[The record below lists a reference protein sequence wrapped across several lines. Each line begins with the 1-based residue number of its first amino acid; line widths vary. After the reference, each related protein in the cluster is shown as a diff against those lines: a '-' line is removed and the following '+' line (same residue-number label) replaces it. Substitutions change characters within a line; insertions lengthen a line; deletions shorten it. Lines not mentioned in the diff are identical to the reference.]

1 MAISDFPVAEFAV
14 MKWPMKALVLLII
27 CLVMSRSSVHGQG
40 SAPFG
45 PMNQR
50 RPENPYRQSAKAP
63 NGGNAP
69 GVAIDVS
76 TDLGRG
82 IAAELTQNN
91 KEAIKF
97 LTKALEQER
106 NEPKKLALAYRFRGL
121 AYKHLGQREQAL
133 RDFLEVIRLDPQLDL
148 GYYDAGVIYNRTN
161 RYQEAVEAMTRAIG
175 LRQQNSS
182 LALPLSERGNAYF
195 HLGQF
200 EKAQADLVAAVQR
213 NPRDPDALNNAA
225 WFRATCPDAR
235 YRNGKEAIE
244 LASRACAIDKWKDA
258 DQIDTLAAA
267 YAEAGNFAE
276 AEHFE
281 LKALSALPSGEELR
295 PKFQARLQLYRAHK
309 PLRSL

>member
-1 MAISDFPVAEFAV
+1 M
-14 MKWPMKALVLLII
+14 
-27 CLVMSRSSVHGQG
+27 CCSRLPGQG
-40 SAPFG
+40 SVPFG
-45 PMNQR
+45 PIHQR
-50 RPENPYRQSAKAP
+50 QTENPRRQSTRAA

-91 KEAIKF
+91 KEAITF
-97 LTKALEQER
+97 LTKTIEKDG

-121 AYKHLGQREQAL
+121 AYKHLGKHEQAL
-133 RDFLEVIRLDPQLDL
+133 HDFLEVIRIDPQLDL

-161 RYQEAVEAMTRAIG
+161 RYQEAVDAMTRAIA

-200 EKAQADLVAAVQR
+200 EKAQADLVAAVRR
-213 NPRDPDALNNAA
+213 NPRDPDALNNTA
-225 WFRATCPDAR
+225 WFRATCPDAP

-244 LASRACAIDKWKDA
+244 LASRACALDKWKDA
-258 DQIDTLAAA
+258 DEIDTLAAA
-267 YAEAGNFAE
+267 YAETGNFTE
-276 AEHFE
+276 AERFE
-281 LKALSALPSGEELR
+281 LKALSVLPSGEELR
-295 PKFQARLQLYRAHK
+295 PKFQAHLQLYRAHK

>member
-1 MAISDFPVAEFAV
+1 MRAFA
-14 MKWPMKALVLLII
+14 LLIVCFAI
-27 CLVMSRSSVHGQG
+27 CRPGAHGQG
-40 SAPFG
+40 SAPLG
-45 PMNQR
+45 PTNQR
-50 RPENPYRQSAKAP
+50 AFENVKKHKAE
-63 NGGNAP
+63 AP
-69 GVAIDVS
+69 IGSNVSGVMIDVS

-91 KEAIKF
+91 KEAVRF
-97 LTKALEQER
+97 LTKAIEQEHG
-106 NEPKKLALAYRFRGL
+106 NAKSLALAYRFRGL
-121 AYKHLGQREQAL
+121 AYKHLGRREDAL

-161 RYQEAVEAMTRAIG
+161 RYQEAVEAMTRAIA

-200 EKAQADLVAAVQR
+200 DKAQADLVAAVRR

-267 YAEAGNFAE
+267 YAEMGNFAE
-276 AEHFE
+276 AERFE
-281 LKALSALPSGEELR
+281 LKALSVLPSGEALR

-309 PLRSL
+309 PLRSQ

>member
-1 MAISDFPVAEFAV
+1 
-14 MKWPMKALVLLII
+14 MKALVLLII

-97 LTKALEQER
+97 LTKALEQDR
-106 NEPKKLALAYRFRGL
+106 DEPKKLALAYRFRGL

-133 RDFLEVIRLDPQLDL
+133 RDFLEVIRLDPKLDL

-161 RYQEAVEAMTRAIG
+161 RYQEAVEAMTRAIA

-200 EKAQADLVAAVQR
+200 EKAQTDLAAAVQR

-267 YAEAGNFAE
+267 YAETGNFAE
-276 AEHFE
+276 AERFE
-281 LKALSALPSGEELR
+281 LKALSVLPSGEELR
-295 PKFQARLQLYRAHK
+295 PKFQTRLQLYQAHK

>member
-1 MAISDFPVAEFAV
+1 
-14 MKWPMKALVLLII
+14 MKWRMRALVLLII

-161 RYQEAVEAMTRAIG
+161 RYQEAVEAMTRAIA

-200 EKAQADLVAAVQR
+200 EKAQTDLAAAVQR

-267 YAEAGNFAE
+267 YAETGNFAE
-276 AEHFE
+276 AERFE
-281 LKALSALPSGEELR
+281 LKALSVLPSGEELR
-295 PKFQARLQLYRAHK
+295 PKFQARLQLYQAHK

>member
-14 MKWPMKALVLLII
+14 MKRPVRALVLLII
-27 CLVMSRSSVHGQG
+27 CLAMCRGSAYGQG

-45 PMNQR
+45 PTNQR
-50 RPENPYRQSAKAP
+50 QSENADKRSAKAP
-63 NGGNAP
+63 SGGNPP
-69 GVAIDVS
+69 GVMIDVS
-76 TDLGRG
+76 NDLGRG

-91 KEAIKF
+91 KEAITF
-97 LTKALEQER
+97 LTKAIEQEH

-133 RDFLEVIRLDPQLDL
+133 RDFLEVIRIDPQLDL

-161 RYQEAVEAMTRAIG
+161 RYQEAVEAMTRAIA

-200 EKAQADLVAAVQR
+200 EKAQADLVAAVRR

-235 YRNGKEAIE
+235 YRNGKEAID

-276 AEHFE
+276 AERFE
-281 LKALSALPSGEELR
+281 LKALSVLPSGEDLR

-309 PLRSL
+309 PFRSP